1 MLAPDLLRVP
11 QSSSGDSAGSTYGQA
26 CQFIFANTKNIF
38 MKNITTSTSVG
49 VVVWYM
55 NDRCIEW

>member
-1 MLAPDLLRVP
+1 MVYCF
-11 QSSSGDSAGSTYGQA
+11 SSVKCHFTCIAGSTYGQA

-49 VVVWYM
+49 VVV
-55 NDRCIEW
+55 